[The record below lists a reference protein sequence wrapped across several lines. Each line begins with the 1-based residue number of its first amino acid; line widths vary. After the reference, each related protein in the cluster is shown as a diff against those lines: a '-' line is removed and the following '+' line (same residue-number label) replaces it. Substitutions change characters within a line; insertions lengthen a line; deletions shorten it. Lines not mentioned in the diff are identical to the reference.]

1 MKPHEWKWRYAI
13 LFCDCV
19 LVFGVYFCVDM
30 PSSLQV
36 DFVNGEEMHCTANES
51 MVTGGCCDTCL
62 GLGPTHY
69 NLLHSFLYWTS
80 SVLSLL
86 SGYAIDR
93 IGNRVSAVL
102 IIILT
107 SLGSNLFAIAGTEV
121 LRNTPVMFPLMIIGR
136 MLLGFGDG
144 PMRIVQDRVVAH
156 WFAEDS
162 VLAVS
167 LVILTRRG
175 GTLLNFLVTANIAVH
190 LGFVWALWIGAI
202 ICSLGILA
210 AIWMACLDV
219 RGTSKLDDESQKQM
233 ASRPIKISDITNIP
247 KTFWIHVSMIGFHYC
262 SFFSFVSNGSQY
274 IQLRYGYTKVMASYT
289 TGAAY
294 IGPVFFAPLV
304 ALLLKRIE
312 CNGLVAT
319 IATVFSI
326 PIYLLL
332 AYCPVIPPAVLTIAI
347 GAVYTFDVIIMWQV
361 TINLLPTA
369 VFGTGAGIG
378 VFVMRFSIGLMNLA
392 VGSIVEDKHNRN
404 HQEQIFAY
412 QNALLLMTA
421 VSIMS
426 VACGILLNI
435 LDIRNGDGVNKRF
448 LKSKSVEMSDT
459 TELVVADKL
468 NKEYA
473 SNGTLGGTRDEH

>member
-36 DFVNGEEMHCTANES
+36 DFVAGEEMHCHGNES
-51 MVTGGCCDTCL
+51 METGGCCDTCL
-62 GLGPTHY
+62 GLGPQRY

-86 SGYAIDR
+86 SGYCIDR

-107 SLGSNLFAIAGTEV
+107 SLGSNLFAIAGTQL
-121 LRNTPVMFPLMIIGR
+121 LRNTSAMFPLMIIGR

-175 GTLLNFLVTANIAVH
+175 GTLLNFLLTANIAVH
-190 LGFVWALWIGAI
+190 LGFTWALWIGAV
-202 ICSLGILA
+202 ICSLGIIA
-210 AIWMACLDV
+210 AFVMGFLDV
-219 RGTSKLDDESQKQM
+219 RGTNKLDDESQKLM
-233 ASRPIKISDITNIP
+233 ASRPIKIKDITNIP
-247 KTFWIHVSMIGFHYC
+247 KTFWIHVSMIGFHFC
-262 SFFSFVSNGSQY
+262 SFFSFVANGSQY
-274 IQLRYGYTKVMASYT
+274 IQLRHGYSKVMASYT

-294 IGPVFFAPLV
+294 IGPVFFAPV
-304 ALLLKRIE
+304 IALLLKRIE
-312 CNGLVAT
+312 CNGL
-319 IATVFSI
+319 IATFVTTFSI
-326 PIYLLL
+326 PIYLML
-332 AYCPVIPPAVLTIAI
+332 AYCPAIPPVVLTVAI

-361 TINLLPTA
+361 TINLLPPA

-392 VGSIVEDKHNRN
+392 VGSIVEDTADRGHR
-404 HQEQIFAY
+404 EQIHAY
-412 QNALLLMTA
+412 QNALMLMTA
-421 VSIMS
+421 VSVLS
-426 VACGILLNI
+426 VACGVLLNI

-448 LKSKSVEMSDT
+448 IKNKPVEMSDT

-468 NKEYA
+468 SKQYN
-473 SNGTLGGTRDEH
+473 SNDTGDGTLEEH

>member
-1 MKPHEWKWRYAI
+1 MKPYEWKWRYAI

-36 DFVNGEEMHCTANES
+36 DFVSGEEMHCQSNES
-51 MVTGGCCDTCL
+51 MITGGCCDTCL

-86 SGYAIDR
+86 SGYVIDR
-93 IGNRVSAVL
+93 MGNRVSAVL

-121 LRNTPVMFPLMIIGR
+121 LRNTSAMFPLMILGR

-175 GTLLNFLVTANIAVH
+175 GTLLNFLVTANIAVQF
-190 LGFVWALWIGAI
+190 GFVWSLWIGAI
-202 ICSLGILA
+202 ICSMGILA
-210 AIWMACLDV
+210 AFWMAYLDA
-219 RGTSKLDDESQKQM
+219 RGTKKLDAESQKQM
-233 ASRPIKISDITNIP
+233 ASRPIKITDITSIP
-247 KTFWIHVSMIGFHYC
+247 KTFWIHVSMIGFHFC
-262 SFFSFVSNGSQY
+262 SFFSFVANASQY
-274 IQLRYGYTKVMASYT
+274 IQLRHGYSKVMASYV

-294 IGPVFFAPLV
+294 IGPVFLAPLV
-304 ALLLKRIE
+304 ALLLKRID

-319 IATVFSI
+319 CATVFSI

-332 AYCPVIPPAVLTIAI
+332 AYCPSIPPAVLTIAI

-361 TINLLPTA
+361 TINLLPPA

-378 VFVMRFSIGLMNLA
+378 VFIMRFSIGLMNLA
-392 VGSIVEDKHNRN
+392 VGTIVEDKNGRDY
-404 HQEQIFAY
+404 EQQIHAY

-426 VACGILLNI
+426 VASGILLNI

-448 LKSKSVEMSDT
+448 IKIKEVEMSDT
-459 TELVVADKL
+459 TELVMADKL
-468 NKEYA
+468 NKQYT
-473 SNGTLGGTRDEH
+473 SNGIEDGKFEEH

>member
-30 PSSLQV
+30 PSAIQV
-36 DFVNGEEMHCTANES
+36 DFVSGEEMHCMANES
-51 MVTGGCCDTCL
+51 MITGACCDTCL
-62 GLGPTHY
+62 GLGPAHY
-69 NLLHSFLYWTS
+69 NLLHSFLFWTS

-86 SGYAIDR
+86 SGYVIDR
-93 IGNRVSAVL
+93 MGNRTSAVL

-107 SLGSNLFAIAGTEV
+107 SLGSNLFAIAGTK
-121 LRNTPVMFPLMIIGR
+121 LIRNTSAMFPLMIIGR

-175 GTLLNFLVTANIAVH
+175 GTLLNFMVTANIAVH
-190 LGFVWALWIGAI
+190 LGFVWALWLGAF

-210 AIWMACLDV
+210 AFVMAYLDV
-219 RGTSKLDDESQKQM
+219 RGTNKLDAESQKQM

-262 SFFSFVSNGSQY
+262 SFFSFVANASQY
-274 IQLRYGYTKVMASYT
+274 IQLRHGYTKVMASYV

-319 IATVFSI
+319 IATVFSV

-332 AYCPVIPPAVLTIAI
+332 SYCPTIPPVILTVAI
-347 GAVYTFDVIIMWQV
+347 GVVYTFDVVIMWQV
-361 TINLLPTA
+361 TINLLPPA
-369 VFGTGAGIG
+369 VFGTGAGIA
-378 VFVMRFSIGLMNLA
+378 VFVMRFSIGLMNLS
-392 VGSIVEDKHNRN
+392 VGFIVEDNQETGRH
-404 HQEQIFAY
+404 EQILAY

-421 VSIMS
+421 VSVLS
-426 VACGILLNI
+426 VASGVLLNF

-448 LKSKSVEMSDT
+448 IKIKAVEMNDT
-459 TELVVADKL
+459 TELVYADKL
-468 NKEYA
+468 NKQYT
-473 SNGTLGGTRDEH
+473 SNDFGDRTFKED